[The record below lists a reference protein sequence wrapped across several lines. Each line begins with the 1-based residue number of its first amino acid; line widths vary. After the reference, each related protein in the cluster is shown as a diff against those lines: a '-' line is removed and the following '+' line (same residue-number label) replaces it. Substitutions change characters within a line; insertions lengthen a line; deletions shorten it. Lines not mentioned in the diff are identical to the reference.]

1 MDIQTIKSWFQRG
14 CKPTASQFA
23 ATFDSFWHKDE
34 DIPMTSIS
42 GLVSAFLSKAN
53 VGHTHTPSDIT
64 GLETALKE
72 ATTNKM
78 NRDGSNYQG
87 SLSLV
92 SPTVISQ
99 WTVRKQDGTQVAT
112 KTNNAISLENGAKAD
127 YSGTFQYSAADA
139 THKAPIRC
147 DGSFGTTLPEPG
159 TPSATLAK
167 TGLTANTSLTA
178 NLYAGKSG
186 LEVSGG
192 KVIKA
197 TGEDKTSATAS
208 VSLYHRRYW
217 GVSAETDADITALTS
232 ELSNA
237 RAKEITF
244 DCSGGRYF
252 YYAYPKALGTAA
264 WKVGGFDVSDN
275 VLMEK
280 TITNE
285 YGLNVTYYV
294 YRSKNLLTDPSV
306 NAVIS

>member
-112 KTNNAISLENGAKAD
+112 NTDHPTSHRSSSLFF
-127 YSGTFQYSAADA
+127 T
-139 THKAPIRC
+139 
-147 DGSFGTTLPEPG
+147 
-159 TPSATLAK
+159 ATLAQFFAQ
-167 TGLTANTSLTA
+167 LSFMHYLCTAIRSTIHPHPPNIQQQTQSR
-178 NLYAGKSG
+178 
-186 LEVSGG
+186 
-192 KVIKA
+192 
-197 TGEDKTSATAS
+197 D
-208 VSLYHRRYW
+208 R
-217 GVSAETDADITALTS
+217 AENKQT
-232 ELSNA
+232 
-237 RAKEITF
+237 
-244 DCSGGRYF
+244 
-252 YYAYPKALGTAA
+252 
-264 WKVGGFDVSDN
+264 
-275 VLMEK
+275 
-280 TITNE
+280 
-285 YGLNVTYYV
+285 
-294 YRSKNLLTDPSV
+294 
-306 NAVIS
+306 